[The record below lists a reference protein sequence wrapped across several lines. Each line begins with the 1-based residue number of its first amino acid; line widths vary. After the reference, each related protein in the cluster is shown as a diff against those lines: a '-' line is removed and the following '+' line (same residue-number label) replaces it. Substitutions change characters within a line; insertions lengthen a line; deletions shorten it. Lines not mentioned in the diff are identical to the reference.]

1 MSSATRGSA
10 RAPAVACADSG
21 RASQMP
27 VQDKAAREAETLPA
41 VKAAAPAAATA
52 EAAADGRS
60 SDGNDDGSQENSRR
74 PWTSE
79 EDDLIVQ
86 LVAQHGTK
94 NWSLIGTKLKNR
106 SGKQCRER
114 YKNQLD
120 PIIRR
125 GPWTEEEDRAIV
137 AAQEKLG
144 NRWTE
149 IAKHLPGRTDNAIK
163 NHWNSTLFRKREGLL
178 AAAANPAEGAAGGA
192 AASTLFAGALSYV
205 GEFIMEGGVTTTPC
219 EPTVHIKHALLLRR
233 LFGRTKGMSADVT
246 ALTQAVNDAAVAR
259 SAAMEGKGG
268 ALEAIDIDI
277 GLASSPG
284 DSSWSECDGED
295 ALELEESACFESG
308 DRDMVVASMSID
320 LLDMPEYCE
329 GAEVMC
335 DSPSDKVLVA
345 GTPRKYALVDTSTP
359 TSKTAAQNGM
369 RISISTPTAGEAR
382 ERCLSPTS
390 FLFGNEPALEASE
403 RTKAACTLN
412 VDVVMGDGAVEFE
425 DGIKAL
431 CNTHAVAGNTHN
443 VTGIMD
449 LCNTHTDVST
459 PAEKHKVNT
468 LGDVLE
474 EMPDGE
480 DKDETHRLSPSP
492 APTDRTDDT
501 LVGDDVD
508 VLMDLATPS
517 TAKGQDLAAGAK
529 AVTTSPTSSSHG
541 SKRSA
546 ALQHRAMHKTKG
558 GKVTGKEGPKPTPLV
573 TVTTRAAAK
582 KQKPLLNKGTYSKRV
597 VARRP
602 PDISI

>member
-1 MSSATRGSA
+1 
-10 RAPAVACADSG
+10 
-21 RASQMP
+21 MP
-27 VQDKAAREAETLPA
+27 VQDKAAREAVALPA
-41 VKAAAPAAATA
+41 VKAAAPAAAET
-52 EAAADGRS
+52 AADESS
-60 SDGNDDGSQENSRR
+60 SDGKDNGSQENSRR

-125 GPWTEEEDRAIV
+125 GPWTEEEDLAIV

-163 NHWNSTLFRKREGLL
+163 NHWNSTLFRKRDFLL
-178 AAAANPAEGAAGGA
+178 AAAANPAAAAGDA
-192 AASTLFAGALSYV
+192 AASTLFTGALAYV

-219 EPTVHIKHALLLRR
+219 EPTMHIKHSLLLRR
-233 LFGRTKGMSADVT
+233 LFGRTKGMSAT
-246 ALTQAVNDAAVAR
+246 ALTQAVNDAAAAR

-295 ALELEESACFESG
+295 ALELEESACFGSG

-335 DSPSDKVLVA
+335 DSPGGKVLVA
-345 GTPRKYALVDTSTP
+345 GTPRKYALVDTCTP
-359 TSKTAAQNGM
+359 TFKTAAQSGM
-369 RISISTPTAGEAR
+369 RMSISTPTAGEAR

-390 FLFGNEPALEASE
+390 FLFGNEPAVEASE

-412 VDVVMGDGAVEFE
+412 VDVVMGDGAGEFE

-431 CNTHAVAGNTHN
+431 CNTHTVTGNTHN
-443 VTGIMD
+443 VTGITA
-449 LCNTHTDVST
+449 LCNTHTVVST
-459 PAEKHKVNT
+459 PAEEHKLNT
-468 LGDVLE
+468 LGDA
-474 EMPDGE
+474 MKATPDE
-480 DKDETHRLSPSP
+480 DNDETHRLSPSP

-508 VLMDLATPS
+508 LFTDFATPP
-517 TAKGQDLAAGAK
+517 TAKRQDIAAGAK
-529 AVTTSPTSSSHG
+529 AATSPTSSSNS

-546 ALQHRAMHKTKG
+546 ALQHRAMHKTKD
-558 GKVTGKEGPKPTPLV
+558 GKVTGKEGPTPTPLA

-602 PDISI
+602 PGISIWPRV